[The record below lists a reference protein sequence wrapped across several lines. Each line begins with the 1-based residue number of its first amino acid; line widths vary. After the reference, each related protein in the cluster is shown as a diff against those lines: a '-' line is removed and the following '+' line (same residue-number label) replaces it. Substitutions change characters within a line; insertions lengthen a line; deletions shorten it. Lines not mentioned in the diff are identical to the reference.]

1 LAPQG
6 ADTEADIHA
15 VTQQE
20 REDTD
25 GIVEIAGARALLSSI
40 PANRWA
46 IVTSADEVLA
56 RNRIRAAGLPMPS
69 VLVTADDVVD
79 GKPSPDGY
87 LLAAQRLG
95 VAAKDCLI
103 FEDAPAGVAAGTAA
117 GARVIAVASRLMEGL
132 LGNQAHIA
140 DWRAVSVRMDGEH
153 LVLRIA

>member
-1 LAPQG
+1 
-6 ADTEADIHA
+6 
-15 VTQQE
+15 
-20 REDTD
+20 
-25 GIVEIAGARALLSSI
+25 
-40 PANRWA
+40 
-46 IVTSADEVLA
+46 
-56 RNRIRAAGLPMPS
+56 MPS